1 MAHYWLHNGFVTM
14 NDEKMSKSL
23 GNIISVTD
31 AADQYRGE
39 TLRAALLSAHYRAPL
54 DLSDNAMR
62 DARNGLDRL
71 YRAVGDVDASQDKI
85 DADFIACLL
94 DDLNTPA
101 AMARLHELAR
111 LANKGD
117 AAAAKALKASAAV
130 LGLLQQSADGW
141 AKAGDAATDDGLDD
155 AAIDGLIEARK
166 QARANRDFA
175 KADDIRDQLTDA
187 GIILEDSVDGTI
199 WRRR

>member
-1 MAHYWLHNGFVTM
+1 M

-54 DLSDNAMR
+54 DLSDSAMR

-71 YRAVGDVDASQDKI
+71 YRAVGDIVFDADKI
-85 DADFIACLL
+85 DAGFTDCLL

-101 AMARLHELAR
+101 AIARLHELAR

-117 AAAAKALKASAAV
+117 TSAAIALKASASV
-130 LGLLQQSADGW
+130 LGLLQQDAESW
-141 AKAGDAATDDGLDD
+141 AKAGDAATDAATADGMDD
-155 AAIDGLIEARK
+155 AAIDALIEARK

-175 KADDIRDQLTDA
+175 KADEIRDQLTDA
-187 GIILEDSVDGTI
+187 GIILEDSADGTV

>member
-1 MAHYWLHNGFVTM
+1 
-14 NDEKMSKSL
+14 
-23 GNIISVTD
+23 
-31 AADQYRGE
+31 
-39 TLRAALLSAHYRAPL
+39 
-54 DLSDNAMR
+54 
-62 DARNGLDRL
+62 
-71 YRAVGDVDASQDKI
+71 
-85 DADFIACLL
+85 
-94 DDLNTPA
+94 
-101 AMARLHELAR
+101 MARLHELAR

-117 AAAAKALKASAAV
+117 AAAAMALKASAAV

-141 AKAGDAATDDGLDD
+141 AKAGDAATEDVLDD
-155 AAIDGLIEARK
+155 VAIDGLIEARK